1 MKTDEILAGIENDIK
16 GSDIEYA
23 ANIILDLC
31 SIESSTDLKAN
42 LFKDGNLAELLSLY
56 KEDDVVFNRDMY
68 KFVHGLLHVIKYKS
82 HLAVFVCRVYL
93 ELRGNFNDAGKLL
106 SDEMMDH
113 FIKGLEAFGRSSYDK
128 LHSDEFMK
136 EAARHF
142 YEIYHSEEFIPKA
155 AFIAVDRCI
164 DELERLISTLVPPLD
179 EYGHETRFEK
189 DVMDGY
195 MNILSACAKKKA
207 EVETE

>member
-1 MKTDEILAGIENDIK
+1 MKTDEILQSIENDIK
-16 GSDIEYA
+16 GSSIEEA

-31 SIESSTDLKAN
+31 SISNATDLKSN

-56 KEDDVVFNRDMY
+56 KDDDVIFNRDIY
-68 KFVHGLLHVIKYKS
+68 KFVHGLLQVLKYKS
-82 HLAVFVCRVYL
+82 SLAVFVCRVYL

-113 FIKGLEAFGRSSYDK
+113 FIKGLTAFGRSSYDK
-128 LHSDEFMK
+128 LHADEFMK

-142 YEIYHSEEFIPKA
+142 YEIYHSEESIPKA

-179 EYGHETRFEK
+179 ENGREARFEK

-195 MNILSACAKKKA
+195 MNILSACAKKK
-207 EVETE
+207 EETE

>member
-1 MKTDEILAGIENDIK
+1 MKTDEILQCIENDIK
-16 GSDIEYA
+16 GSSIEEA

-31 SIESSTDLKAN
+31 SVSNATDLKAN

-56 KEDDVVFNRDMY
+56 KDDDAIFNRDIY
-68 KFVHGLLHVIKYKS
+68 KFVHGLLQILKYKS
-82 HLAVFVCRVYL
+82 SLAVFVCRVYL

-113 FIKGLEAFGRSSYDK
+113 FIKGLTAFGRSSYDK
-128 LHSDEFMK
+128 LHADEFMK

-179 EYGHETRFEK
+179 ENGREARFEK

-195 MNILSACAKKKA
+195 MNILSACAKKK
-207 EVETE
+207 EETE

>member
-1 MKTDEILAGIENDIK
+1 MKTDEILQGIENDIK
-16 GSDIEYA
+16 GSSIEEA
-23 ANIILDLC
+23 ASIILDLC
-31 SIESSTDLKAN
+31 SISNATDLKAN

-56 KEDDVVFNRDMY
+56 KDDDAIFNRDIY
-68 KFVHGLLHVIKYKS
+68 KFVHGLLQVLKYKS
-82 HLAVFVCRVYL
+82 SLAVFVCRVYL

-113 FIKGLEAFGRSSYDK
+113 FIKGLTAFGRSSYDK
-128 LHSDEFMK
+128 LHADEFMK

-142 YEIYHSEEFIPKA
+142 YEIYHTEEFIPKA

-164 DELERLISTLVPPLD
+164 NELERLISTLVPPLD
-179 EYGHETRFEK
+179 ENGHEARFEK

-195 MNILSACAKKKA
+195 MNILSACAKKK
-207 EVETE
+207 EETE

>member
-1 MKTDEILAGIENDIK
+1 MKTDEILQGIENDIK
-16 GSDIEYA
+16 GSSIEEA

-31 SIESSTDLKAN
+31 SISNAADLKAN

-56 KEDDVVFNRDMY
+56 KDDDAIFNRDMY

-93 ELRGNFNDAGKLL
+93 ELRVNFNDAGKLL

-113 FIKGLEAFGRSSYDK
+113 FIKGLTAFGRSSYDK
-128 LHSDEFMK
+128 LHADEFMK

-179 EYGHETRFEK
+179 ENGREARFEK

-195 MNILSACAKKKA
+195 MNILLACAKKKA
-207 EVETE
+207 EAETE